1 MKIIDGDALKNL
13 PEFSSGLT
21 AGTQIQSIIDKTPE
35 LDLEKLGY
43 ERVKTPMK
51 KYLVGIRKEKF
62 YVQDVRVRFQY
73 AHHVGYATL
82 YFVGNEPGL
91 RVLSRIED
99 VDASY
104 FDKCTGITIKSRIN
118 DDELFDITFSTM
130 SKDCG
135 LSLSR
140 AALNNLIVGA
150 EIVEVRE
157 IHLDKEKENKND

>member
-21 AGTQIQSIIDKTPE
+21 AGTQIQTIIDKTPE

-73 AHHVGYATL
+73 AHHGGYATL

-104 FDKCTGITIKSRIN
+104 FDKCTGITIEPFSG
-118 DDELFDITFSTM
+118 DDELFNVTFSTM
-130 SKDCG
+130 SNGCG
-135 LSLSR
+135 LV
-140 AALNNLIVGA
+140 LNKGGIDKLIVGA

-157 IHLDKEKENKND
+157 IHLEDLKDDEND